1 MKMEDGTILEM
12 IDLYK
17 HFGSLMAVNGVSL
30 SIDQGQRHAVI
41 GPNGA
46 GKTTLFNL
54 LSGRFKP
61 TRGQILFHG
70 RDITGMSPYRISRL
84 GIARSFQI
92 INVFPQL
99 SVFENM
105 HTVLMSKNHIRY
117 NFVRNVKKWKKVTEE
132 TLPLLEQIGLLDKKD
147 VPAGFLSYGE
157 QRALEVGLTIASDPE
172 VILLDEPTAGM
183 SMDETRQAIKLIDK
197 VTKGKTLVIIEHD
210 MEVVFSLADV
220 ITVMQYGNIVATG
233 SPEEIQ
239 KDQRVKEAYLGD
251 SKDVGTS

>member
-1 MKMEDGTILEM
+1 MEDGTILEM
-12 IDLYK
+12 KDLCK
-17 HFGSLMAVNGVSL
+17 HFGNLTAVNGVSL
-30 SIDQGQRHAVI
+30 SIGKGKRHAII

-61 TRGQILFHG
+61 TQGRILFHG
-70 RDITGMSPYRISRL
+70 KDITGMPPYRISRL

-99 SVFENM
+99 SVFENV

-117 NFVRNVKKWKKVTEE
+117 HFLRNLKKWTKVTKE
-132 TLPLLEQIGLLDKKD
+132 TLPILEQIGLIEKKD

-183 SMDETRQAIKLIDK
+183 SMDETRQAIKLIDR
-197 VTKGKTLVIIEHD
+197 VTQGKTLVIIEHD
-210 MEVVFSLADV
+210 MEVIFSLADV
-220 ITVMQYGNIVATG
+220 ITVMQYGEIVTTG
-233 SPEEIQ
+233 SPKEIRM
-239 KDQRVKEAYLGD
+239 DQRVKEAYLGD
-251 SKDVGTS
+251 NRDAGTS

>member
-1 MKMEDGTILEM
+1 MENGTILEM

-17 HFGSLMAVNGVSL
+17 NFGDLMAINGVNL
-30 SIDQGQRHAVI
+30 SIGRGKRHAII

-61 TRGQILFHG
+61 TRGRILFNR
-70 RDITGMSPYRISRL
+70 RDITGMAPYRISRL
-84 GIARSFQI
+84 GISRSFQI

-99 SVFENM
+99 SVFENV
-105 HTVLMSKNHIRY
+105 HAVLMSKNHIRY
-117 NFVRNVKKWKKVTEE
+117 HFLRNVKKWEKVAQEAVS
-132 TLPLLEQIGLLDKKD
+132 LLGQIGLLDKKD

-157 QRALEVGLTIASDPE
+157 QRGLEVGLTIASDPE
-172 VILLDEPTAGM
+172 LILLDEPTAGM
-183 SMDETRQAIKLIDK
+183 SMDETRQTIRLIDR

-220 ITVMQYGNIVATG
+220 ITVMHFGEIVATG
-233 SPEEIQ
+233 SPKEIGNDQ
-239 KDQRVKEAYLGD
+239 KVKKAYLGD
-251 SKDVGTS
+251 Y

>member
-1 MKMEDGTILEM
+1 MEDRTILEM
-12 IDLYK
+12 KDLHK
-17 HFGSLMAVNGVSL
+17 NFGSLMAVNGVNL
-30 SIDQGQRHAVI
+30 SVGQGKRHAII

-61 TRGQILFHG
+61 TRGQIFFRG
-70 RDITGMSPYRISRL
+70 EDITGMSPYLISRL

-99 SVFENM
+99 SVFENI
-105 HTVLMSKNHIRY
+105 HTVLMSKHHIRY
-117 NFVRNVKKWKKVTEE
+117 HFLKSLKKWKNVTEE
-132 TLPLLEQIGLLDKKD
+132 TVPLLEQIGLLDKKRRLG
-147 VPAGFLSYGE
+147 GFLSYGE

-172 VILLDEPTAGM
+172 LILLDEPTAGM
-183 SMDETRQAIKLIDK
+183 SMDETRQAIKLIDR

-210 MEVVFSLADV
+210 MEVIFSLADI
-220 ITVMQYGNIVATG
+220 ITVMQYGEVVTTG
-233 SPEEIQ
+233 APEEIR

-251 SKDVGTS
+251 N

>member
-1 MKMEDGTILEM
+1 MKMEDGMILEM
-12 IDLYK
+12 VDLSK
-17 HFGSLMAVNGVSL
+17 HFGNLMAVNGVSL
-30 SIDQGQRHAVI
+30 SIGQGQRHAII

-61 TRGQILFHG
+61 TQGQILFQG

-99 SVFENM
+99 SVFENI
-105 HTVLMSKNHIRY
+105 HTVLMSKHHIRF
-117 NFVRNVKKWKKVTEE
+117 NFLKNLKRWENVTEE
-132 TLPLLEQIGLLDKKD
+132 TFPILEQIGLLEKKD

-157 QRALEVGLTIASDPE
+157 QRGLEVGLTIASDPE
-172 VILLDEPTAGM
+172 LILLDEPTAGM
-183 SMDETRQAIKLIDK
+183 SMDETRQAIKLIDR

-210 MEVVFSLADV
+210 MEVIFSLADV
-220 ITVMQYGNIVATG
+220 VTVMQYGKVVTTG
-233 SPEEIQ
+233 SPDEIR

-251 SKDVGTS
+251 Y

>member
-17 HFGSLMAVNGVSL
+17 NFGDLMAINGL
-30 SIDQGQRHAVI
+30 SFSIGKGKRHAII

-61 TRGQILFHG
+61 TRGRILFNG
-70 RDITGMSPYRISRL
+70 RDITGMAPYRISRL

-99 SVFENM
+99 SVFENV
-105 HTVLMSKNHIRY
+105 HAVLMSKNHIRY
-117 NFVRNVKKWKKVTEE
+117 NFVRNLKKWKKVTEE
-132 TLPLLEQIGLLDKKD
+132 TLPLLEQIGLLDKKE

-157 QRALEVGLTIASDPE
+157 QRGLEVGLTIASDPE

-183 SMDETRQAIKLIDK
+183 SMDETRQAIKLIDR

-210 MEVVFSLADV
+210 MEVIFSLADV
-220 ITVMQYGNIVATG
+220 ITVMHYGEIVATG
-233 SPEEIQ
+233 SPEEIR
-239 KDQRVKEAYLGD
+239 KDQKVKEAYLGD
-251 SKDVGTS
+251 Y

>member
-12 IDLYK
+12 ADLYK
-17 HFGSLMAVNGVSL
+17 NFGDLTAVNGFSL
-30 SIDQGQRHAVI
+30 SVGKGKRHAII

-99 SVFENM
+99 TVFENV
-105 HTVLMSKNHIRY
+105 HTVLMSKSHIRY
-117 NFVRNVKKWKKVTEE
+117 NFLRNLKKWKKVTEE

-210 MEVVFSLADV
+210 MEVIFSLADV
-220 ITVMQYGNIVATG
+220 ITVMHYGEIVATG
-233 SPEEIQ
+233 SPEEIR
-239 KDQRVKEAYLGD
+239 KNPKVKEAYLGD
-251 SKDVGTS
+251 Y

>member
-1 MKMEDGTILEM
+1 MEDGTILEM

-17 HFGSLMAVNGVSL
+17 NFGDLMAISGFSL
-30 SIDQGQRHAVI
+30 SIVRGKRHAII

-61 TRGQILFHG
+61 TRGRILFNG

-99 SVFENM
+99 SVFENV
-105 HTVLMSKNHIRY
+105 HAVLMSKNHIRY
-117 NFVRNVKKWKKVTEE
+117 DFLRNIKRWKKLTEE
-132 TLPLLEQIGLLDKKD
+132 TVSLLEQIGLLDKKE

-157 QRALEVGLTIASDPE
+157 QRGLEIGLTIASDPE
-172 VILLDEPTAGM
+172 IILLDEPTAGM
-183 SMDETRQAIKLIDK
+183 SMDETRQAIKLIDR

-210 MEVVFSLADV
+210 MEVIFSLADV

-233 SPEEIQ
+233 SPEEIRKNQ
-239 KDQRVKEAYLGD
+239 KVKEAYLGD
-251 SKDVGTS
+251 Y

>member
-1 MKMEDGTILEM
+1 MKMEDGAILEM
-12 IDLYK
+12 VDLYK
-17 HFGSLMAVNGVSL
+17 NFGDLTAINGFNL
-30 SIDQGQRHAVI
+30 SILRGKRHAII

-61 TRGQILFHG
+61 TRGQIVFNG

-99 SVFENM
+99 SVFENV
-105 HTVLMSKNHIRY
+105 HAVLMSKNHIRY
-117 NFVRNVKKWKKVTEE
+117 DFLRNIKRWKRLTGE
-132 TLPLLEQIGLLDKKD
+132 TVSLLEQIGLLDKKD

-157 QRALEVGLTIASDPE
+157 QRGLEVGLTIASDPE
-172 VILLDEPTAGM
+172 IILLDEPTAGM
-183 SMDETRQAIKLIDK
+183 SMDETRQAIKLIDR

-210 MEVVFSLADV
+210 MEVIFSLADV

-233 SPEEIQ
+233 SPEEIRKNQ
-239 KDQRVKEAYLGD
+239 KVKEAYLGD
-251 SKDVGTS
+251 Y

>member
-17 HFGSLMAVNGVSL
+17 NFGDLMAINGLSL
-30 SIDQGQRHAVI
+30 SIGKGKRHALI

-61 TRGQILFHG
+61 TRGRILFNG

-99 SVFENM
+99 SVFENV
-105 HTVLMSKNHIRY
+105 HAVLMSKNHIRY
-117 NFVRNVKKWKKVTEE
+117 NFLRNVKRWEKVGQEAVS
-132 TLPLLEQIGLLDKKD
+132 LLGQIGLLEKKE

-157 QRALEVGLTIASDPE
+157 QRGLEVGLTIASDPE

-183 SMDETRQAIKLIDK
+183 SMDETRQAIKLIDR

-210 MEVVFSLADV
+210 MEVIFSLANV
-220 ITVMQYGNIVATG
+220 ITVMHYGEIVATG
-233 SPEEIQ
+233 SPEEIR
-239 KDQRVKEAYLGD
+239 KDQKVKEAYLGD
-251 SKDVGTS
+251 Y

>member
-17 HFGSLMAVNGVSL
+17 NFGDLMAINGLSL
-30 SIDQGQRHAVI
+30 SIGKGKRHAII

-61 TRGQILFHG
+61 TRGQILFNG
-70 RDITGMSPYRISRL
+70 RDITGMAPYRISRL

-99 SVFENM
+99 SVFENV

-117 NFVRNVKKWKKVTEE
+117 NFLRNVKRWEKVAQEAVS
-132 TLPLLEQIGLLDKKD
+132 LLEQIGLLEKKE

-157 QRALEVGLTIASDPE
+157 QRGLEVGLTIASDPE

-183 SMDETRQAIKLIDK
+183 SMDETRQAIKLIDR

-210 MEVVFSLADV
+210 MEVIFSLADV
-220 ITVMQYGNIVATG
+220 ITVMHYGEIVATG
-233 SPEEIQ
+233 SPEEIR
-239 KDQRVKEAYLGD
+239 KDQKVKEAYLGD
-251 SKDVGTS
+251 Y

>member
-1 MKMEDGTILEM
+1 MILEVK
-12 IDLYK
+12 DLYK
-17 HFGSLMAVNGVSL
+17 HFGNLAAVNGVNL
-30 SIDQGQRHAVI
+30 SIGKGNRHAII

-61 TRGQILFHG
+61 TQGHILFG
-70 RDITGMSPYRISRL
+70 GQDITGMSPYRISRL

-99 SVFENM
+99 SVFENI
-105 HTVLMSKNHIRY
+105 HTVLMSKHHIR
-117 NFVRNVKKWKKVTEE
+117 FHFLRSLKRWKNVTEE
-132 TLPLLEQIGLLDKKD
+132 TFPLLEQIGLLDKKD
-147 VPAGFLSYGE
+147 ALAGFLSYGE

-172 VILLDEPTAGM
+172 LILLDEPTAGM
-183 SMDETRQAIKLIDK
+183 SMDETRQAIKLIDR

-210 MEVVFSLADV
+210 MEVIFSLADL
-220 ITVMQYGNIVATG
+220 ITVMQYGEVVTTG
-233 SPEEIQ
+233 APEEIR

-251 SKDVGTS
+251 N

>member
-1 MKMEDGTILEM
+1 MENGTILEAK
-12 IDLYK
+12 DLYK
-17 HFGSLMAVNGVSL
+17 HFGNLAAVNGVNL
-30 SIDQGQRHAVI
+30 SIGQGKRHAII

-61 TRGQILFHG
+61 TRGQILFRG
-70 RDITGMSPYRISRL
+70 EDITGMSPYRISRL

-99 SVFENM
+99 SVFENI
-105 HTVLMSKNHIRY
+105 HTVLMSKHRIRY
-117 NFVRNVKKWKKVTEE
+117 HFLRNLKKWKNVTEE
-132 TLPLLEQIGLLDKKD
+132 TFPLLEQIGLLDKKD
-147 VPAGFLSYGE
+147 VLAGFLSYGE

-172 VILLDEPTAGM
+172 LILLDEPTAGM
-183 SMDETRQAIKLIDK
+183 SMDETRQAIKLIDR

-210 MEVVFSLADV
+210 MEVIFSLADL
-220 ITVMQYGNIVATG
+220 ITVMQYGEVVTTG
-233 SPEEIQ
+233 APEAIR

-251 SKDVGTS
+251 N

>member
-17 HFGSLMAVNGVSL
+17 NFGDLMAINGFSL
-30 SIDQGQRHAVI
+30 SIVRGKRHAII

-61 TRGQILFHG
+61 TRGRILFNG

-99 SVFENM
+99 SVFENV
-105 HTVLMSKNHIRY
+105 HAVLMSKNHIRY
-117 NFVRNVKKWKKVTEE
+117 DFLRNIKRWKKLTEE
-132 TLPLLEQIGLLDKKD
+132 TVSLLEQIGLLDKKE

-157 QRALEVGLTIASDPE
+157 QRELEIGLTIASDPE
-172 VILLDEPTAGM
+172 IILLDEPTAGM
-183 SMDETRQAIKLIDK
+183 SMDETRQAIKLIDR

-210 MEVVFSLADV
+210 MEVIFSLADV

-233 SPEEIQ
+233 SPEEIRRNQ
-239 KDQRVKEAYLGD
+239 KVKEAYLGD
-251 SKDVGTS
+251 Y

>member
-1 MKMEDGTILEM
+1 MKMEDGTIMEM

-17 HFGSLMAVNGVSL
+17 NFGDLMAINGFSL
-30 SIDQGQRHAVI
+30 SIGKGKRHAII

-61 TRGQILFHG
+61 TRGRILFNG

-99 SVFENM
+99 SVFENV
-105 HTVLMSKNHIRY
+105 HAVLMSKNHIRY
-117 NFVRNVKKWKKVTEE
+117 NFLRNVKRWEKVAQEAVS
-132 TLPLLEQIGLLDKKD
+132 LLEQIGLLEKKE

-157 QRALEVGLTIASDPE
+157 QRGLEVGLTIASDPE
-172 VILLDEPTAGM
+172 IILLDEPTAGM
-183 SMDETRQAIKLIDK
+183 SMDETRQAIKLIDR

-210 MEVVFSLADV
+210 MEVIFSLADV
-220 ITVMQYGNIVATG
+220 ITVMHYGEIVATG
-233 SPEEIQ
+233 SPEEIR
-239 KDQRVKEAYLGD
+239 KDQKVKEAYLGD
-251 SKDVGTS
+251 Y

>member
-17 HFGSLMAVNGVSL
+17 NFGDLMAINGFSL
-30 SIDQGQRHAVI
+30 SIVRGKRHAII

-61 TRGQILFHG
+61 TRGRILFNG

-99 SVFENM
+99 SVFENV
-105 HTVLMSKNHIRY
+105 HTVLMSKHHIRY
-117 NFVRNVKKWKKVTEE
+117 DFLRNIKRWKKLTEE
-132 TLPLLEQIGLLDKKD
+132 TVSLLEQIGLLDKKE

-157 QRALEVGLTIASDPE
+157 QRGLEIGLTIASDPE
-172 VILLDEPTAGM
+172 IILLDEPTAGM
-183 SMDETRQAIKLIDK
+183 SMDETRQAIKLIDR

-210 MEVVFSLADV
+210 MEVIFSLADV

-233 SPEEIQ
+233 SPEEIRKNQ
-239 KDQRVKEAYLGD
+239 KVKEAYLGD
-251 SKDVGTS
+251 Y

>member
-1 MKMEDGTILEM
+1 MEDGTILEM

-17 HFGSLMAVNGVSL
+17 NFGDLMAINGFSL
-30 SIDQGQRHAVI
+30 SIVRGKRHAII

-61 TRGQILFHG
+61 TRGQILFNG

-99 SVFENM
+99 SVFENV
-105 HTVLMSKNHIRY
+105 HAVLMSKNHIRY
-117 NFVRNVKKWKKVTEE
+117 DFLRNIKRWKKLTEE
-132 TLPLLEQIGLLDKKD
+132 TVSLLEQIGLLDKKE

-157 QRALEVGLTIASDPE
+157 QRGLEVGLTIASDPE
-172 VILLDEPTAGM
+172 IILLDEPTAGM
-183 SMDETRQAIKLIDK
+183 SMDETRQAIKLIDR

-210 MEVVFSLADV
+210 MEVIFSLADV

-233 SPEEIQ
+233 SPEEIRKNQ
-239 KDQRVKEAYLGD
+239 KVKEAYLGD
-251 SKDVGTS
+251 Y